1 MLNVQ
6 STGIFLSAPISV
18 PLPVKGGGQGG
29 GIKIK
34 VRPLFLQS
42 RQFHTKMR
50 TSDRIGPHNLDV
62 VSVLVG
68 CLLGDGYASQT
79 KGKIVGTSFRFKQSG
94 RHKDYLFFLY
104 NFFLSPHPLFIPLRG
119 DKGGGGIGGGG
130 RKRVL
135 HSFRAKGI

>member
-1 MLNVQ
+1 MGPPTPNVVVW
-6 STGIFLSAPISV
+6 GAIA
-18 PLPVKGGGQGG
+18 GG

-68 CLLGDGYASQT
+68 LGDGYASQT

-104 NFFLSPHPLFIPLRG
+104 NFFLSQRIAAPSPKEWEQLL
-119 DKGGGGIGGGG
+119 
-130 RKRVL
+130 
-135 HSFRAKGI
+135 